1 MKYFFPA
8 VLFFSAACS
17 LFAQSN
23 ADMSTL
29 VPSGDVS
36 AAFSEASTIWSVRSS
51 SSSFSLPDG
60 AAQKVLSRSESGSGT
75 LYRVRAG
82 GLCAL
87 SELNAEERRS
97 CLSSTRFIH
106 PQNPQIKEIGQK
118 ISRQK
123 DPLREAELFV
133 GRYITKKEL
142 GYPLPTDLQVL
153 SLKAGDCKAHAA
165 LLVSVLRSAGIPAR
179 AAAGV
184 VLLPSFGGRENV
196 FGFHMW
202 VEAYVQ
208 GRWVIADATFAGAG
222 RFNRYLKLAPHSLR
236 TEAPLDYIEAVSSIQ
251 NLSIRRN

>member
-1 MKYFFPA
+1 
-8 VLFFSAACS
+8 
-17 LFAQSN
+17 
-23 ADMSTL
+23 MSTL

-36 AAFSEASTIWSVRSS
+36 AAFSESSTVWSLKSS
-51 SSSFSLPDG
+51 SSGFSLPDG
-60 AAQKVLSRSESGSGT
+60 AAQKVLSRSASGSGILIT
-75 LYRVRAG
+75 VRTGEASA
-82 GLCAL
+82 LCPL
-87 SELNAEERRS
+87 SSEDRQS
-97 CLSSTRFIH
+97 YLSSTRFVH
-106 PQNPQIKEIGQK
+106 PQNPQIMEISQK

-123 DPLREAELFV
+123 DLIHEAELFV
-133 GRYITKKEL
+133 GRYITQKEL

-184 VLLPSFGGRENV
+184 VLLPSFGGKENV

-202 VEAYVQ
+202 AEAYVG

-222 RFNRYLKLAPHSLR
+222 HFNRYLKLAPHSLR

-251 NLSIRRN
+251 NLSISRS